1 MNIGNE
7 DLGLMSPNNR
17 RPKDFLLFDM
27 FDRELKTLPRLAL
40 APDRPSGDHDNIL
53 ENLFREVP
61 MLHAVRP
68 PT

>member
-1 MNIGNE
+1 
-7 DLGLMSPNNR
+7 
-17 RPKDFLLFDM
+17 M